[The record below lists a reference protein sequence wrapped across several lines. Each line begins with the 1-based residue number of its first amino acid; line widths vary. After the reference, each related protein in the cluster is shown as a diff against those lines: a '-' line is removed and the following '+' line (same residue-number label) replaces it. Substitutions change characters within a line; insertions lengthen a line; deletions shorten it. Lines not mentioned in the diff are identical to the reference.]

1 MKDRAATMF
10 SGFLL
15 VAMLCGSTLSF
26 AQPVPSL
33 RDDDGRPAL
42 LGTPAVRVITLAPS
56 LTELVY
62 AAGAGDKL
70 AGVSDYS
77 DYPEGARRL
86 TRVADA
92 AGISWESLLARNP
105 DLVLAWKGGTRQAD
119 ITRLNS
125 LGINVFAIEIGRL
138 EDVSRAL
145 RSIGKLVGR
154 PDPAE
159 MAARTFERQL
169 AALRDAN
176 SNKVKVKTFFEISS
190 KPLMTINRDHVISE
204 MIRLCGGSNVFADSP
219 ILVSEPSR
227 ETLLTRNPDVIL
239 YGESRVGTRGV
250 DAPAYAT
257 LPAAFDGR
265 AYGITA
271 DYVFRPGP
279 RLLLA
284 TEEICAALDR
294 GRENMNAR
302 KASKAPKASKLR

>member
-1 MKDRAATMF
+1 MKYCAVAIF
-10 SGFLL
+10 SRFLL
-15 VAMLCGSTLSF
+15 VVTLWGSPLSF

-33 RDDDGRPAL
+33 RDDDGRPTL

-62 AAGAGDKL
+62 AAGADDKL
-70 AGVSDYS
+70 AGVADYS
-77 DYPEGARRL
+77 DFPEGARRL

-92 AGISWESLLARNP
+92 AGISWESLLALNP

-125 LGINVFAIEIGRL
+125 LGINVFAIEIKRL

-159 MAARTFERQL
+159 MAARTFQRQL

-176 SNKVKVKTFFEISS
+176 SGKVKVKTFFEISS

-204 MIRLCGGSNVFADSP
+204 MIRLCGGDNVFADSP
-219 ILVSEPSR
+219 SLVSEPSR
-227 ETLLTRNPDVIL
+227 ETLLMRSPDVIL
-239 YGESRVGTRGV
+239 YGESRAGTRDV
-250 DAPAYAT
+250 DASVYAK
-257 LPAAFDGR
+257 LPAVSDGR
-265 AYGITA
+265 TYGITA

-284 TEEICAALDR
+284 VAEICAALDR
-294 GRENMNAR
+294 GRENMKAR
-302 KASKAPKASKLR
+302 KALK